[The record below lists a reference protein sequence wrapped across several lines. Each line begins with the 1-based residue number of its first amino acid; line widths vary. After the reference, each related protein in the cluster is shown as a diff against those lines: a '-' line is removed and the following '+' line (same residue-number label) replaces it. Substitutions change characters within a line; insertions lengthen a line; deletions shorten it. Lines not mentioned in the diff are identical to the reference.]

1 MALNMSH
8 IHLRN
13 VDFHYRYYSSLGFG
27 LFKKNSKL
35 NQNLALRQINLK
47 INEGDRVA
55 LLGKNGAGKST
66 LLKLMAGVI
75 PIADGEIDVKGKIY
89 SFFGRN
95 VGVNPYLSGWEN
107 LYVRGLILGL
117 KKNEI
122 ENRLEEI
129 AEFTELGDSLK
140 MPVSTYSAGMKAR
153 LTFSMLMFVDADILL
168 VDEGLG
174 AGDRF
179 FIDKARAF
187 VDELLKQS
195 KILVF
200 ASHSDHLLK
209 RFCNKALL
217 LKNGMMVKY
226 GDYESVVELYNSGS
240 Y

>member
-1 MALNMSH
+1 MALKMSY
-8 IHLRN
+8 IHLQN
-13 VDFHYRYYSSLGFG
+13 VEFHYRYYSSLGFG

-35 NQNLALRQINLK
+35 KQNLALSDINLN

-75 PIADGEIDVKGKIY
+75 PIAKGDIDVKGKIY

-107 LYVRGLILGL
+107 LYIRGLILGL
-117 KKNEI
+117 NKTEI
-122 ENRLEEI
+122 EDKLEEI
-129 AEFTELGDSLK
+129 AEFTELGESLK

-195 KILVF
+195 KILIF

-217 LKNGMMVKY
+217 LKEGKIIKY
-226 GDYESVVELYNSGS
+226 GDYDSIVKLYNSGS